1 MIYLGYNR
9 DTDVVAHFWRD
20 RLHGYLFDIKDGK
33 QRPYIKIGG
42 RKVCYDSVFEKWKD
56 YVERKKLDG
65 SITIDVRDE
74 VLSRLGEFECRFDDI
89 ILAKKDELE
98 EWAKVHCSDEGKGIL
113 ANIFVA
119 IYTDFTKDIARE
131 VLKRLKIRTCPYCNR
146 NYTFAVK
153 SSCSSGKKR
162 FTTRPEF
169 DHFFSKSKYPLL
181 ALSFYNLVP
190 SCPICNHGK
199 ATENIGV
206 NPYFD
211 GFKSKFVICD
221 KISKTP
227 LNINKIKLAKS
238 DDDFSI
244 EFDNPSVA
252 EQNNIKGLGLDVL
265 YNEHRDYVM
274 DLIEKSTCYGSMEQ
288 NQAIVDSF
296 QGVFRSSQEVY
307 DFVWGKYL
315 DEDSFEY
322 RPLAKLTRDILQQ
335 LGIE

>member
-1 MIYLGYNR
+1 M
-9 DTDVVAHFWRD
+9 
-20 RLHGYLFDIKDGK
+20 
-33 QRPYIKIGG
+33 
-42 RKVCYDSVFEKWKD
+42 
-56 YVERKKLDG
+56 
-65 SITIDVRDE
+65 
-74 VLSRLGEFECRFDDI
+74 
-89 ILAKKDELE
+89 
-98 EWAKVHCSDEGKGIL
+98 
-113 ANIFVA
+113 
-119 IYTDFTKDIARE
+119 
-131 VLKRLKIRTCPYCNR
+131 
-146 NYTFAVK
+146 
-153 SSCSSGKKR
+153 
-162 FTTRPEF
+162 
-169 DHFFSKSKYPLL
+169 L

-221 KISKTP
+221 KRSKTP

-252 EQNNIKGLGLDVL
+252 EQDNIKGLGLDVL
-265 YNEHRDYVM
+265 YNEHKDYVM

-322 RPLAKLTRDILQQ
+322 RPLAKLTRDILEQ